1 MSPSLIA
8 ASFALNCT
16 TGAIREATVRAL
28 CYDAAVKITQRLAEF
43 VACTPS
49 GDIPAEAR
57 EQARRAFL
65 DTLGVTLAGCREDAG
80 RVAAEIAREQGGV
93 EEASVLGHCFRAPAS
108 EAALVNGSSG
118 HALDFDDVSMSMRG
132 HPSVPLVPAVL
143 ALGEKL
149 GASGRDVI
157 DAFIL
162 GFEVECK
169 IGRLI
174 GAPHYALGW
183 HPTATF
189 GTLGAAAACSRLL
202 RLGPDRTRMALG
214 IAASLA
220 SGARRNFGSMTKPL
234 HAGWAARNGVV
245 AASLASR
252 GFTADDEAL
261 EAPDGWLHAASGG
274 APVDSSPI
282 RRLGAPWE
290 IVSPGIG
297 VKLYPCCYFTHLAID
312 AALEIRPQVAP
323 HCREIESVRVS
334 VSPGT
339 MMVLRKEPPQSGL
352 EGKFSMEYVVAAALV
367 DGEVTLASF
376 AYDAVAR
383 PAVRHV
389 MDRVRVTE
397 DGPPSN
403 APIGGSAVIEIAFPD
418 RDTLT
423 SPRAQVPRG
432 DPQNP
437 LSWAQLAS
445 KFRVCARPVLEADQ
459 IERAIGIIETMDDLT
474 DIREL
479 TGTLTATC

>member
-1 MSPSLIA
+1 
-8 ASFALNCT
+8 
-16 TGAIREATVRAL
+16 
-28 CYDAAVKITQRLAEF
+28 VKITQRLAEF
-43 VACTPS
+43 VACTRS

-65 DTLGVTLAGCREDAG
+65 DTLGVTLAGCREDAS
-80 RVAAEIAREQGGV
+80 RIAAEMAREQGGV
-93 EEASVLGHCFRAPAS
+93 EDSSVLGHCFRAPAS
-108 EAALVNGSSG
+108 EAALVNGTSA

-132 HPSVPLVPAVL
+132 HPSVPLVPAAL

-149 GASGRDVI
+149 GASGREVI

-162 GFEVECK
+162 GFELECK
-169 IGRLI
+169 VARLI

-189 GTLGAAAACSRLL
+189 GTLGAAAACVRLL
-202 RLGPDRTRMALG
+202 RLDPDRTRMALG

-245 AASLASR
+245 AATLAGR
-252 GFTADDEAL
+252 GFTADDESL

-274 APVDSSPI
+274 APVDASPI
-282 RRLGAPWE
+282 GRLGAPWE

-312 AALEIRPQVAP
+312 AALQVRPHIAP
-323 HCREIESVRVS
+323 LIEQIDAVRVS

-352 EGKFSMEYVVAAALV
+352 EGKFSMEYVVAAALA
-367 DGEVTLASF
+367 DGEVTLHSF
-376 AYDAVAR
+376 TDEAV
-383 PAVRHV
+383 VRRNLR
-389 MDRVRVTE
+389 DLTNRIRVTE

-403 APIGGSAVIEIAFPD
+403 APIGGSAIVEIAFRD
-418 RDTLT
+418 REPIT
-423 SPRAQVPRG
+423 SPRADVPRG

-437 LSWAQLAS
+437 LSWAQLAE
-445 KFRVCARPVLEADQ
+445 KFHDCAKPVLDASQ
-459 IERAIGIIETMDDLT
+459 IERVIGLIEKMDDLEN
-474 DIREL
+474 IREL
-479 TGTLTATC
+479 TKTLMAEG

>member
-1 MSPSLIA
+1 M
-8 ASFALNCT
+8 
-16 TGAIREATVRAL
+16 
-28 CYDAAVKITQRLAEF
+28 
-43 VACTPS
+43 
-49 GDIPAEAR
+49 
-57 EQARRAFL
+57 
-65 DTLGVTLAGCREDAG
+65 LGVTLAGCREDAS
-80 RVAAEIAREQGGV
+80 RIAAEMAREKGGV
-93 EEASVLGHCFRAPAS
+93 EEASVLGHRFRAPAS
-108 EAALVNGSSG
+108 EAALVNGTSG

-132 HPSVPLVPAVL
+132 HPSVPLVPAVV

-149 GASGRDVI
+149 ESSGRDVT

-189 GTLGAAAACSRLL
+189 GTLGAAAACARLL
-202 RLGPDRTRMALG
+202 RLDPDHIRMALG

-245 AASLASR
+245 AATLAGR
-252 GFTADDEAL
+252 GFTADEEAL
-261 EAPDGWLHAASGG
+261 EAPDGWLSAASGG
-274 APVDSSPI
+274 ASVDPSPI
-282 RRLGAPWE
+282 ERLGVPWE

-312 AALEIRPQVAP
+312 ASLHIRPDIAQ
-323 HCREIESVRVS
+323 HIREIESVRVS

-339 MMVLRKEPPQSGL
+339 MMVLRKEPPQTGL
-352 EGKFSMEYVVAAALV
+352 EGKFSMEYCVATALA
-367 DGEVTLASF
+367 DGEVTLDSF
-376 AYDAVAR
+376 ADEAVQC
-383 PAVRHV
+383 PGVSEV
-389 MDRVRVTE
+389 MNRVQVTE

-403 APIGGSAVIEIAFPD
+403 APIGGSAVVEIAFRD
-418 RDTLT
+418 REPIT
-423 SPRAQVPRG
+423 SPLAEVPRG

-437 LSWAQLAS
+437 LSWAQLAD
-445 KFRVCARPVLEADQ
+445 KFRACARPVLAAEQ
-459 IERAIGIIETMDDLT
+459 IERAMGIIQTLDDLT

-479 TGTLTATC
+479 TGTLTAEC

>member
-1 MSPSLIA
+1 M
-8 ASFALNCT
+8 
-16 TGAIREATVRAL
+16 
-28 CYDAAVKITQRLAEF
+28 KITQRLAEF
-43 VACTPS
+43 AACTPS
-49 GDIPAEAR
+49 GAMPAEAR

-80 RVAAEIAREQGGV
+80 RIAAEIAREQGGV
-93 EEASVLGHCFRAPAS
+93 EDSSVLGHSFRAPAS
-108 EAALVNGSSG
+108 DAALVNGTSG

-149 GASGRDVI
+149 ESSGRDVI

-169 IGRLI
+169 VGRLI
-174 GAPHYALGW
+174 GEPHYALGW

-189 GTLGAAAACSRLL
+189 GTIGAAAACARLL
-202 RLGPDRTRMALG
+202 RLDRDRTRMALG

-245 AASLASR
+245 AATLAGR
-252 GFTADDEAL
+252 GFTADDEVL

-282 RRLGAPWE
+282 ARLGAPWE

-312 AALEIRPQVAP
+312 AALNVRPEIAP
-323 HCREIESVRVS
+323 DVQEIEAVGVS

-339 MMVLRKEPPQSGL
+339 MMVLRKDPPQSGL
-352 EGKFSMEYVVAAALV
+352 EGKFSMEYVVAAALA

-376 AYDAVAR
+376 TDEAVAR
-383 PAVRHV
+383 PNLIELIG
-389 MDRVRVTE
+389 RVRVSE

-403 APIGGSAVIEIAFPD
+403 DPIGGSAVVEIAFRD
-418 RDTLT
+418 REPIT
-423 SPRAQVPRG
+423 SPRAEVPRG

-437 LSWAQLAS
+437 LSWAQLS
-445 KFRVCARPVLEADQ
+445 DKFRACARPVLEADQ
-459 IERAIGIIETMDDLT
+459 IEQAIGIIETMDDLT
-474 DIREL
+474 DVREL
-479 TGTLTATC
+479 TGTLTARC